1 MAEKESTVENYFLNR
16 MKAAGL
22 YYGDSLSELEIPDEI
37 LKKVSQD
44 FATQYH
50 VLPIKEENG
59 ILSLATDTQQA
70 FKQRRQIEQQL
81 KQNVRLILAT
91 EENVRLALLKFYQIS
106 SYRKS
111 GSMIRHSVEV
121 DMTPLKGVINTI
133 LQTAARE
140 GASDIHI
147 RPNTR
152 NVAVIFRINGHM
164 YDETDRFKI
173 SAADAMNVTNLIK
186 QMDESGNMD
195 IAKTNMPNEGS
206 FFTTHGAQEIFVR
219 MESMPIGNEG
229 EWQYLNLRLL
239 PQAGANSQ
247 AKRLDDIGY
256 TKEDL
261 EVIKRTLYKN
271 ATGLFINSGPTGA
284 GKTTSLYAQIYYV
297 LDTAGEQLHV
307 ITIDDPIEIREEQFT
322 QVQVRKAINEAISLT
337 DNKILTASLRADPDI
352 ILYNEIRDS
361 QGATVA
367 MQASTTG
374 HKVFSTVHASD
385 CIRTISRLLDLDVSR
400 STLLSELRLIISQ
413 RLVATL
419 CPYCS
424 VPHELTEEEKGVLS
438 EKEIQF
444 LMADGGIRQR
454 GNPEAVRLCPHCNH
468 GITGRTAIAEYVVFN
483 TDIRDALLHQKSFA
497 DIQSTLRR
505 FGYKSMWE
513 KGLEMVKHREIELS
527 ELIRVVGKEE

>member
-1 MAEKESTVENYFLNR
+1 
-16 MKAAGL
+16 
-22 YYGDSLSELEIPDEI
+22 
-37 LKKVSQD
+37 
-44 FATQYH
+44 
-50 VLPIKEENG
+50 
-59 ILSLATDTQQA
+59 
-70 FKQRRQIEQQL
+70 
-81 KQNVRLILAT
+81 
-91 EENVRLALLKFYQIS
+91 
-106 SYRKS
+106 
-111 GSMIRHSVEV
+111 
-121 DMTPLKGVINTI
+121 
-133 LQTAARE
+133 
-140 GASDIHI
+140 
-147 RPNTR
+147 
-152 NVAVIFRINGHM
+152 
-164 YDETDRFKI
+164 
-173 SAADAMNVTNLIK
+173 
-186 QMDESGNMD
+186 
-195 IAKTNMPNEGS
+195 MPNEGS
-206 FFTTHGAQEIFVR
+206 FFTTHGAQEICGR
-219 MESMPIGNEG
+219 MESRPIGNEG
-229 EWQYLNLRLL
+229 EWQYINLRLL
-239 PQAGANSQ
+239 PQAGVNSH

-307 ITIDDPIEIREEQFT
+307 ITIDDPIEIREERFT

-424 VPHELTEEEKGVLS
+424 VPHELTDEERGVLS
-438 EKEIQF
+438 EKEIHY
-444 LMADGGIRQR
+444 LMEGGGIRQR

>member
-16 MKAAGL
+16 MKSAGM
-22 YYGDSLSELEIPDEI
+22 YYADSLSELEIPDEV
-37 LKKVSQD
+37 LRKVSQD
-44 FATQYH
+44 FAMQYH

-152 NVAVIFRINGHM
+152 NVAVIFRSNGHM
-164 YDETDRFKI
+164 YDETDQFKI

-206 FFTTHGAQEIFVR
+206 FFTTHGSQEIFVR

-229 EWQYLNLRLL
+229 EWQYINLRLL

-247 AKRLDDIGY
+247 TKRLDDIGY

-297 LDTAGEQLHV
+297 LETANELLHV

-352 ILYNEIRDS
+352 ILYNEPCRRARRGIRCFPPS
-361 QGATVA
+361 
-367 MQASTTG
+367 M
-374 HKVFSTVHASD
+374 
-385 CIRTISRLLDLDVSR
+385 LL
-400 STLLSELRLIISQ
+400 T
-413 RLVATL
+413 A
-419 CPYCS
+419 S
-424 VPHELTEEEKGVLS
+424 VPSHACSTSMSRARRSFPSCVSSFPSVSLPSCVPIVL
-438 EKEIQF
+438 
-444 LMADGGIRQR
+444 
-454 GNPEAVRLCPHCNH
+454 
-468 GITGRTAIAEYVVFN
+468 
-483 TDIRDALLHQKSFA
+483 
-497 DIQSTLRR
+497 LR
-505 FGYKSMWE
+505 MN
-513 KGLEMVKHREIELS
+513 
-527 ELIRVVGKEE
+527 